1 MSQTPPSNMAKIPGV
16 TVPIDYEMK
25 EEEEDK
31 EDKEEE
37 KELEDDNTTFKM
49 E

>member
-1 MSQTPPSNMAKIPGV
+1 MQMLILIGV

-25 EEEEDK
+25 EEDAPAAAEPAEDHQ
-31 EDKEEE
+31 DDD
-37 KELEDDNTTFKM
+37 DDNTTFKM